1 MVANVQHV
9 AKLLPPSPPVSE
21 ETGDQSATSATTIAS
36 ESETSSISL
45 DLNISERDEDHLSP
59 LSHLTRQQAYGSG
72 IEPYES
78 ASLMLS
84 RSGLAFIAEVLGR
97 FVSNPWPLPRIH
109 EVKKTVRKQLYL
121 GWDLDLVINYWRQCS
136 R

>member
-97 FVSNPWPLPRIH
+97 FGHILHGILSWHYKCSSHCFKPFT
-109 EVKKTVRKQLYL
+109 KKAISLAQR
-121 GWDLDLVINYWRQCS
+121 S
-136 R
+136 FP